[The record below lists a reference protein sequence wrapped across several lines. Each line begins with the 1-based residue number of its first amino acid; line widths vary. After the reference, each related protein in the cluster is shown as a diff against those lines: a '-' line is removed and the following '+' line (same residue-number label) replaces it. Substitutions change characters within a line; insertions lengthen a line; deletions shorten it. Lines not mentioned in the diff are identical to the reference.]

1 MRISSLRRGWHAK
14 RHLFALTALLL
25 LTQTSTFAAPADSSA
40 AGAPAAVKPDSH
52 RLGYDNGWL
61 TFAGGLS
68 PWSALKADN
77 KTVSAADM
85 PGAGKDLAF
94 EFRFNY
100 PIRKPS
106 LFSVGFC
113 FHFFTLSNA
122 ANSSSTALKS
132 TTDISGAANTQTQ
145 ALPAN
150 TFSSSSFGPAILI
163 SYRFPL
169 ARFFAVS
176 ERTYPYFGMGTG
188 MYYTDLTVQPISNVA
203 NKYQAGGYGFVVR
216 AVLGFAVELAG
227 DVGVFLEAQYA
238 PLVYQSAGYVLQ
250 GQMHTMFAG
259 FNYHFDAESSK

>member
-1 MRISSLRRGWHAK
+1 M
-14 RHLFALTALLL
+14 ALLFL
-25 LTQTSTFAAPADSSA
+25 AQTSAFAAPENSPQN
-40 AGAPAAVKPDSH
+40 APIPTAKPDSH
-52 RLGYDNGWL
+52 RLGTDKGWL

-77 KTVSAADM
+77 KTVSVPDM
-85 PGAGKDLAF
+85 PGAGKDYAF

-122 ANSSSTALKS
+122 SNSSSTALKS
-132 TTDISGAANTQTQ
+132 TTDVTGAANTQTQ
-145 ALPAN
+145 ALAAN
-150 TFSSSSFGPAILI
+150 QFSSSSFGPAILI
-163 SYRFPL
+163 TYRFPL

-188 MYYTDLTVQPISNVA
+188 MYYADLTVKPISNVA
-203 NKYQAGGYGFVVR
+203 DKYQAGGYGFVVR
-216 AVLGFAVELAG
+216 AVLGFAVELVG

-259 FNYHFDAESSK
+259 FNYHFDAESSR

>member
-1 MRISSLRRGWHAK
+1 MRISPLIRIFGVK
-14 RHLFALTALLL
+14 RSIFPLITLLFLAE
-25 LTQTSTFAAPADSSA
+25 TSAFAAPEMSGQSGSA
-40 AGAPAAVKPDSH
+40 TSARNDAH
-52 RLGYDNGWL
+52 RLGTDNGWL

-68 PWSALKADN
+68 PWSALKADS
-77 KTVSAADM
+77 KTVSAADL
-85 PGAGKDLAF
+85 PGAGKEYAF

-100 PIRKPS
+100 PLRKPS

-122 ANSSSTALKS
+122 ANSSATALKS
-132 TTDISGAANTQTQ
+132 TTDITGAAVTQTQ
-145 ALPAN
+145 AVAAN

-163 SYRFPL
+163 TYRFPL

-188 MYYTDLTVQPISNVA
+188 MYYADLTVKPLSNVA
-203 NKYQAGGYGFVVR
+203 DKYQAGGYGFVVR
-216 AVLGFAVELAG
+216 AVLGFSVELAG

-259 FNYHFDAESSK
+259 FNYYFDAQSSR

>member
-1 MRISSLRRGWHAK
+1 MRISPLIRIFGVK
-14 RHLFALTALLL
+14 RSILPLVTLFFFAE
-25 LTQTSTFAAPADSSA
+25 TSAFAAPEMSGQSGSA
-40 AGAPAAVKPDSH
+40 TTARNDAH
-52 RLGYDNGWL
+52 RLGTDNGWL

-68 PWSALKADN
+68 PWSALKADS
-77 KTVSAADM
+77 KTVSASDL
-85 PGAGKDLAF
+85 PGAGKDYAF

-122 ANSSSTALKS
+122 ANSSATALKS
-132 TTDISGAANTQTQ
+132 MTDITGAAVTQTQ
-145 ALPAN
+145 AVAAN

-163 SYRFPL
+163 TYRFPL

-188 MYYTDLTVQPISNVA
+188 MYYTDLTVQPLSNIA

-216 AVLGFAVELAG
+216 AVLGFSVELAG

-259 FNYHFDAESSK
+259 FNYYFDAQSSK